1 MWIVPSGIRSAYV
14 AASGC
19 SSSQSPLDASTSE
32 STVALRLH
40 ASGTLTLRPS
50 SYKGW
55 KTRHWS
61 RALFGAVICETSTP
75 SRFAEWWTSSLRGSR
90 ASRTA
95 SQESNSAT
103 ATNEATATTETD
115 LSLNSCESC
124 LSVAPPWCSS
134 KTCLTGFAED
144 GFDLSERNYADW
156 VTRSKTRSLSLRNRL
171 ARVIGG
177 NGCLCW
183 PTARSEDSESCG
195 NHPNATDSLTGATK
209 MWSSPTGAAGGSTS
223 RGWDRIDEPLLGGQ
237 AANWA
242 TPNAHDGRRPG
253 VDDKSTQAGN
263 LQRDA
268 AMWLTPSASE
278 DAAGKPGAKM
288 QAMLTHQAVLSSL
301 PAPETTGETS
311 PRTSGRRLNPAFVC
325 TLMGVPWFWTRAEPI
340 SFAAREMRS
349 FRFALLLRLSI
360 LCEGLES

>member
-1 MWIVPSGIRSAYV
+1 MWIVPSGIRLAYV

-171 ARVIGG
+171 ARVIGESG
-177 NGCLCW
+177 SSCW
-183 PTARSEDSESCG
+183 PTARCEDSESCG

-209 MWSSPTGAAGGSTS
+209 QWP
-223 RGWDRIDEPLLGGQ
+223 
-237 AANWA
+237 

-268 AMWLTPSASE
+268 AMWSTPYGLSGNQGGYGE
-278 DAAGKPGAKM
+278 FGKEAR
-288 QAMLTHQAVLSSL
+288 QWESSL
-301 PAPETTGETS
+301 PVPEPTGETS
-311 PRTSGRRLNPAFVC
+311 PRTSGRRLNPAFVSW
-325 TLMGVPWFWTRAEPI
+325 LMGVPFLWCVP
-340 SFAAREMRS
+340 FAIGPNM
-349 FRFALLLRLSI
+349 
-360 LCEGLES
+360 CDNGDGG